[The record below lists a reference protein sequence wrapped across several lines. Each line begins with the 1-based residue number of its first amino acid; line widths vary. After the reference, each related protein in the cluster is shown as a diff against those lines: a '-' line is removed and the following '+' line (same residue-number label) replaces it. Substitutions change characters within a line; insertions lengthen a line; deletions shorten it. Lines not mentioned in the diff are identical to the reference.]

1 MSEYTNVERPFLEKL
16 REIKWQV
23 IDKGNGGIPQDP
35 AESMRTSFNEIV
47 LKEEF
52 YKKLK
57 ELNDWITDEQKAY
70 CYRKITEIDKPLID
84 ANHEIHN
91 MLLEGIH
98 LPTKNEVTG
107 EDNPTAKIIN
117 FDNYKKNSFIAINQ
131 FRVDTNNTKPF
142 IIPDIV
148 CFVNGLPLVVIECKD
163 EDVSE
168 PMSEAYDQIKRYA
181 NQRVEDD
188 PFSEGIE
195 EGCQRLFHTNL
206 FSVITRGVEARCGT
220 ISADFDFYL
229 NWKDVFPE
237 EYAEGV
243 NIDPAERQEILIK
256 GMFNHE
262 ILITTPNSY
271 TS

>member
-1 MSEYTNVERPFLEKL
+1 MSEYTNVEHPFLEKL

-70 CYRKITEIDKPLID
+70 CYRKITEIDKPFID

-195 EGCQRLFHTNL
+195 EGCSASSPVAWRLVAAPSPPISISTSIGRTSFPKNTPKVSISTLRNDRK
-206 FSVITRGVEARCGT
+206 FSSKACSIMR
-220 ISADFDFYL
+220 F
-229 NWKDVFPE
+229 
-237 EYAEGV
+237 
-243 NIDPAERQEILIK
+243 
-256 GMFNHE
+256 
-262 ILITTPNSY
+262 
-271 TS
+271 